1 MPLAACVPPS
11 SFFSPSL
18 VDSPCDASELELLL
32 MPRKPRPRA
41 PPSAGASSS
50 ASVDFD
56 FATLSRADS
65 LAALSA
71 LAFSFF
77 SFSAA
82 SFSALAFSF
91 FSFSAASFS
100 AFSFFFFSAAS
111 RFTCSTFLRSA
122 SSNMVTS
129 TPAGTASQPTFNFFK
144 SAWEYAC
151 STSVRSLLSGSS
163 LGTGLSSSAQDSS
176 SESLAKES
184 VSALFPDTE
193 VALDEAALL
202 ARCFPMLEP
211 TLSFFSSPIMARSL
225 DWRSTR
231 SSMPSASGVVVAAA
245 AASVAFLVPSPAR
258 PGMTP
263 GIGTGASST
272 TTPVMGS
279 VKGVQPCFFSSCLP
293 TLSSGRGSFVDV
305 PVANAALLPT
315 GASKSRSVPALTA
328 SATRLASS
336 ASSSFALRLFS
347 SSRCVS
353 PSLTGQSPS
362 FLTAEDPPGVPPRS
376 SPRSSSTSNPRP
388 PSAPER
394 SIAGVSPGMG
404 EESAPLRAAVA
415 SAWNCGAARSIP
427 IRSN

>member
-1 MPLAACVPPS
+1 M
-11 SFFSPSL
+11 
-18 VDSPCDASELELLL
+18 
-32 MPRKPRPRA
+32 
-41 PPSAGASSS
+41 
-50 ASVDFD
+50 
-56 FATLSRADS
+56 
-65 LAALSA
+65 AALSA

-100 AFSFFFFSAAS
+100 ASHFFFFSAAFS
-111 RFTCSTFLRSA
+111 FFACSTFLRSA

-231 SSMPSASGVVVAAA
+231 SSMPSASGVVAAAA

-347 SSRCVS
+347 SSRWVS

-362 FLTAEDPPGVPPRS
+362 FFTAEDPGVPPRS

-394 SIAGVSPGMG
+394 SIAGVSPGME

>member
-1 MPLAACVPPS
+1 
-11 SFFSPSL
+11 
-18 VDSPCDASELELLL
+18 
-32 MPRKPRPRA
+32 
-41 PPSAGASSS
+41 
-50 ASVDFD
+50 
-56 FATLSRADS
+56 
-65 LAALSA
+65 
-71 LAFSFF
+71 
-77 SFSAA
+77 
-82 SFSALAFSF
+82 
-91 FSFSAASFS
+91 
-100 AFSFFFFSAAS
+100 
-111 RFTCSTFLRSA
+111 
-122 SSNMVTS
+122 MVTS

-231 SSMPSASGVVVAAA
+231 SSMPSVSGVVAAAA